1 MTTLNKTITLKA
13 EKEKGYFKMAIK
25 KNKHSVAVV
34 LNEKGNVVGY
44 LSAQDESQGLD
55 IQLNMQ
61 GYTIIAL

>member
-1 MTTLNKTITLKA
+1 MTTLNKSIIIKA

-44 LSAQDESQGLD
+44 LSARDESQGLD

>member
-1 MTTLNKTITLKA
+1 
-13 EKEKGYFKMAIK
+13 MAIK

-44 LSAQDESQGLD
+44 LSTRDEQQGLD

-61 GYTIIAL
+61 GYKIIAL